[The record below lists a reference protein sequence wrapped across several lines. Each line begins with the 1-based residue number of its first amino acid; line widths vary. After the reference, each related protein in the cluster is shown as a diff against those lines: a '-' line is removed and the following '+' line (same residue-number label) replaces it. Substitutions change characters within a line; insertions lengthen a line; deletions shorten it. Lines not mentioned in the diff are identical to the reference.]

1 MTEFPPCST
10 NTRMFRSR
18 VVVFRTNF
26 VKNKHLEVDLMYI
39 PTLLFIQYSS
49 IDYLHRTKATLSLS
63 CRADSWKEVRTQA
76 WPRGTRGKR
85 ERLSL
90 AYSKSAPTLETRNCV
105 VEFPF

>member
-1 MTEFPPCST
+1 MVLNIFFFFFLYFRIVIVTEFPPCST

-63 CRADSWKEVRTQA
+63 LAARIRGRKCGHKPGRAE
-76 WPRGTRGKR
+76 
-85 ERLSL
+85 
-90 AYSKSAPTLETRNCV
+90 LEESGRDC
-105 VEFPF
+105 P